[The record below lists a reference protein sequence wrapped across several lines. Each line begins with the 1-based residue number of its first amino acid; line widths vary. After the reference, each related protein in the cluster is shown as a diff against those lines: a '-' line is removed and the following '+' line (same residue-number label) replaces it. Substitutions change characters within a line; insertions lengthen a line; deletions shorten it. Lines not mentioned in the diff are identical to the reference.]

1 MSPRQDPELH
11 VDDEPEEER
20 PLGAGEDE
28 EKPESSG
35 LAVDPYADDLLI
47 GPRPTGV
54 SPWLLVG
61 VVVAVI
67 VVALVVVLVVL
78 RARG

>member
-20 PLGAGEDE
+20 PLGTSEDE
-28 EKPESSG
+28 GPEPSG

-47 GPRPTGV
+47 GPRRGRRL
-54 SPWLLVG
+54 PWLVIG
-61 VVVAVI
+61 V
-67 VVALVVVLVVL
+67 VVALVVVLVIAVVVL